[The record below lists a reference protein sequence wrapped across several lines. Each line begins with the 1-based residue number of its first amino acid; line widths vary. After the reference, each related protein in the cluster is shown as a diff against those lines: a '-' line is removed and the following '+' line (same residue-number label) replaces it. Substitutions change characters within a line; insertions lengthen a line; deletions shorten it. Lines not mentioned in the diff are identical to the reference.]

1 MLFSIHLLYHLG
13 TISGASKTKESE
25 EEGVAIE
32 RDEALIKVRQTAR
45 GGGQTD
51 RQMCR
56 VVTRRTIRQDSK
68 LARKYVCRKLENY
81 RLCDLDFVLEL

>member
-1 MLFSIHLLYHLG
+1 MLLSINLLYHLG

-51 RQMCR
+51 GQMCR
-56 VVTRRTIRQDSK
+56 VVTRRT
-68 LARKYVCRKLENY
+68 LARKYVCRKL
-81 RLCDLDFVLEL
+81 RDFVLEL